1 MFAVIKSG
9 GRQFKVEVGETL
21 EVNRLPVQEGTQ
33 IRVGDVL
40 LLSDA
45 DRTLIGRP
53 LVENATVL
61 ATVKQH
67 ARGHKVVVFKYK
79 SKKRYRRRRG
89 HRQEISILTIDDI
102 LLDGVSL
109 VTGQAPAAAEQGTP
123 VSGAAL
129 QPAAAEPGAAAET
142 AASAAEAEG
151 QARTRRRRRVRSQ
164 EGEASQASSEE

>member
-33 IRVGDVL
+33 IRISDVL

-53 LVENATVL
+53 LVENAAVL

-67 ARGHKVVVFKYK
+67 ARGDKIVVFKYK
-79 SKKRYRRRRG
+79 PKKRYRRRRG

-123 VSGAAL
+123 AEEAAS
-129 QPAAAEPGAAAET
+129 QPAAKELEAT
-142 AASAAEAEG
+142 ADRSEEDG
-151 QARTRRRRRVRSQ
+151 QAKARRRRRVRSQ
-164 EGEASQASSEE
+164 EGEASQTPSEE

>member
-21 EVNRLPVQEGTQ
+21 EVNRLPVQEGSQ
-33 IRVGDVL
+33 IRIGDVL

-53 LVENATVL
+53 LVENAAVL
-61 ATVKQH
+61 ATVKKH
-67 ARGHKVVVFKYK
+67 ARADKIVVFKYK

-109 VTGQAPAAAEQGTP
+109 LTGQTPAAAEQGRP
-123 VSGAAL
+123 LSGAAL
-129 QPAAAEPGAAAET
+129 QPAAEERGTAAES
-142 AASAAEAEG
+142 AASAAEQE

-164 EGEASQASSEE
+164 ESEASQTPSEE

>member
-1 MFAVIKSG
+1 MFAVIRSG

-33 IRVGDVL
+33 IRISDVL

-53 LVENATVL
+53 LVENAAVL

-67 ARGHKVVVFKYK
+67 ARGEKIVVFKYK
-79 SKKRYRRRRG
+79 PKKRYRRRRG

-109 VTGQAPAAAEQGTP
+109 VTGQAPAATEQGASVVEPTAQPVAEQP
-123 VSGAAL
+123 
-129 QPAAAEPGAAAET
+129 ET
-142 AASAAEAEG
+142 AGGTSEEEG

>member
-1 MFAVIKSG
+1 MFAVIQSG

-21 EVNRLPVQEGTQ
+21 EVNRLPVQEGAQ
-33 IRVGDVL
+33 IRIGDVL

-67 ARGHKVVVFKYK
+67 ARGDKIVVFKYK

-89 HRQEISILTIDDI
+89 HRQEISIVTIDDI

-109 VTGQAPAAAEQGTP
+109 VTGQAPAAAEQGRP

-129 QPAAAEPGAAAET
+129 RPAAEEQGAAAET
-142 AASAAEAEG
+142 AASPAEEEG

>member
-21 EVNRLPVQEGTQ
+21 QVNRLPVQEGTQ
-33 IRVGDVL
+33 IRISEVL
-40 LLSDA
+40 LLADA
-45 DRTLIGRP
+45 NRTVIGRP
-53 LVENATVL
+53 LVENASVL
-61 ATVKQH
+61 ATVRQH
-67 ARGHKVVVFKYK
+67 ARGDKIVVFKYK
-79 SKKRYRRRRG
+79 SKKRYRRRKG

-109 VTGQAPAAAEQGTP
+109 VTGQTPTEAEQGTP

-129 QPAAAEPGAAAET
+129 QPATEERGAAAET
-142 AASAAEAEG
+142 PASASEEEG